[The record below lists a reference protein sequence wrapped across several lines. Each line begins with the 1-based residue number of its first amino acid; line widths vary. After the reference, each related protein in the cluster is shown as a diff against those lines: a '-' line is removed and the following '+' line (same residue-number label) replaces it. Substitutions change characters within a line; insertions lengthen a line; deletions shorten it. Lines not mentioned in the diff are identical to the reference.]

1 MIAGL
6 ANGVIGTNL
15 VFGNANRKRS
25 LEFLDD
31 DWSPTPG
38 TTENSPVVHQAARQ
52 SAPLAIPQVPQQ
64 QQQEQN
70 GTESGAGSKKE
81 AKRPRKS

>member
-38 TTENSPVVHQAARQ
+38 TTENSPVVHQAGDPTGA
-52 SAPLAIPQVPQQ
+52 AAAAA
-64 QQQEQN
+64 
-70 GTESGAGSKKE
+70 GTEWDGEWRREQEGGE
-81 AKRPRKS
+81 AAEKVIELYI